1 MIRIEGF
8 IPRCSAAGL
17 VDTSKPTKKFILKSS
32 CEPGRWELNKS
43 VNIKSVLIIYSLFP
57 EVKVS
62 ENKKLNSIEPFLLN
76 RSEAARFLGI
86 GLNTL
91 GDLNIQKT
99 RIRRR
104 VLYRRDILEK
114 WVKENTD
121 KRAGV

>member
-1 MIRIEGF
+1 M
-8 IPRCSAAGL
+8 
-17 VDTSKPTKKFILKSS
+17 
-32 CEPGRWELNKS
+32 
-43 VNIKSVLIIYSLFP
+43 
-57 EVKVS
+57 
-62 ENKKLNSIEPFLLN
+62 NSIEPILLN

-114 WVKENTD
+114 WVKENTEKKAD
-121 KRAGV
+121 V